1 MKLSQNRIQEIRE
14 HARIIN
20 KSLGTINEPDLDKI
34 AEYLREL
41 GYKFTIGTMPFDEVQ
56 YEYKIKYNDDCD
68 ISNAKSMIVKRK
80 NKYIITIN
88 KNGGNKAKR
97 LWIAHA
103 LGHIVLGHLTK
114 KVDGRLCLL
123 DWGELLAIN
132 SEEEYYI
139 QEVEATIF
147 ALELI
152 IPR

>member
-1 MKLSQNRIQEIRE
+1 MISHDKIQEIRN

-20 KSLGTINEPDLDKI
+20 KSLGAIDEPDLDKI
-34 AEYLREL
+34 AKYLREL
-41 GYKFTIGTMPFDEVQ
+41 GYKFTIGMMSFDEVQ
-56 YEYKIKYNDDCD
+56 YEYKIKYGHNGCD
-68 ISNAKSMIVKRK
+68 ITNAKSMTVKEK
-80 NKYIITIN
+80 NKYKIIIN
-88 KNGGNKAKR
+88 KNGGSKAKR

-114 KVDGRLCLL
+114 KVDGKLCFL

-147 ALELI
+147 ALELL